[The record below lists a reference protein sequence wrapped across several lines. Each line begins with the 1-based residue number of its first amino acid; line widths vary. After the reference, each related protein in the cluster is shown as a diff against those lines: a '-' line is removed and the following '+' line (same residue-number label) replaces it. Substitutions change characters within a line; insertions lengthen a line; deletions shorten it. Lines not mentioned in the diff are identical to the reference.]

1 MKLKMLGAASAAML
15 LGASSANAATYIV
28 NFSGTG
34 GTTAQF
40 DVTTADTLNAVNGYD
55 VLALSGNVNGDAV
68 TGLLVNPN
76 QPGVTNNGVW
86 LYDNV
91 LFPAADPFIDLYS
104 FVGVLASGGTTNLF
118 VNSPAD
124 YELMVSPPGGGYSL
138 DSHGVATLVAGGL
151 QGAANLEGAVPEPAT
166 WAIMMTG
173 LFGMGLA
180 LRSRRRSQASSTPA

>member
-1 MKLKMLGAASAAML
+1 MKLKMLGAALAAML

-28 NFSGTG
+28 NFTGTG
-34 GTTAQF
+34 ATTAQF
-40 DVTTADTLNAVNGYD
+40 NVTTADTLNAVNGYD
-55 VLALSGNVNGDAV
+55 ILALSGNVNGDAV
-68 TGLLVNPN
+68 TGLLANPN

-91 LFPAADPFIDLYS
+91 LFPAADPFIDYYS
-104 FVGVLASGGTTNLF
+104 FVGTLASGGTANLF
-118 VNSPAD
+118 VNNPAD

-138 DSHGVATLVAGGL
+138 DSHGVATLAV
-151 QGAANLEGAVPEPAT
+151 AVPEPAS

-180 LRSRRRSQASSTPA
+180 LRSRRKSQTSATLA